1 MENVRVKHY
10 NNKLVSIAS
19 IDDLTDPSAK
29 PYVLD
34 PEFYRIILAIP
45 SRIFSLFK
53 KVMEPG
59 TAIHDNEIF
68 EILAQGDLIEEY
80 KVEIPK
86 IYMISAGG
94 MARGVVA
101 LIENSRGGLDIYGT
115 YSSLPHND
123 KKDSKVF
130 FYVSFDGEKARFA
143 CSCGSMLRGGLPCGH
158 IVSILTSMAIAPE
171 VIKRIYKLS
180 SGNEIDDTIV
190 SNIISLDRE
199 RINKGGVGIYTLA
212 VLTNLLKNASNKIEV
227 YRLKPQSIDVINDI
241 INSRTIN
248 HLGRYIAPTGVEKP
262 IEQVT
267 SIKNVIDF
275 RNKVVS
281 NLYEYGDIL
290 AYALTAGLN
299 HGRPPVSVWV
309 VGNPG
314 SFKTYGAAL
323 LSSLVNYEEIVA
335 EFRGSK
341 EDIWS
346 KYRMFLDYL
355 RSYGIEYGEG
365 VEGGVVRRLQTT
377 EGSITISI
385 PLHRLIEHLRQA
397 NAIQDDAIDHK
408 AIEAA
413 VSRVSEDLKRMGF
426 TTQVMRYVETPYMLD
441 LTRVSSIDMILY
453 RYKKDP
459 LFQFIRSSEAF
470 STQVVLVDESM
481 RNPDTIN
488 RLLTITSVP
497 MSPDIGA
504 RVFIFTDN
512 PAPAARALTDEGQ
525 AFRDRVIMVYSSDV
539 EKNRDSFGEMLS
551 MPRIGWRDLYVA
563 SRHIERV
570 VKNFPDDLWVLGLV
584 SYYALTYRYRVTIVK
599 DRSSSKD
606 ISFLSPIPRI
616 YGERERDSS
625 VVIDPLTVYSS
636 SFGTIMA
643 SPNRFMDHVVWLA
656 SYYSVVKGKSIP
668 DIDDLADA
676 IRIAVRSHVTADISN
691 IDQFYVLTGEIAS
704 SVAREILGKAE
715 EVIERFNGIA
725 NEDWANASV
734 NYENALREVSS
745 KRYLAP
751 AITAAVAMRIAKRDI
766 DKSVENSLLYA
777 SIELMKQKKVS
788 DVFRDPDLSEI
799 LSRLA
804 RHTIDA
810 QR

>member
-1 MENVRVKHY
+1 MENIRVKRY
-10 NNKLVSIAS
+10 DNKLVSIAS
-19 IDDLTDPSAK
+19 IDDLADSLEK
-29 PYVLD
+29 PHVLE
-34 PEFYRIILAIP
+34 PESYRIPLAIP
-45 SRIFSLFK
+45 NRIFPLFK
-53 KVMEPG
+53 KVTEPG
-59 TAIHDNEIF
+59 SGILDSEIF
-68 EILAQGDLIEEY
+68 EILTQGDLINDY

-86 IYMISAGG
+86 IYMVSAGAMTG
-94 MARGVVA
+94 GVAV

-115 YSSLPHND
+115 YSSIFDND
-123 KKDSKVF
+123 KKDSKAF

-143 CSCGSMLRGGLPCGH
+143 CSCGSMLRGGLPCNH
-158 IVSILTSMAIAPE
+158 IVSILTSIAIAPE
-171 VIKRIYKLS
+171 VIKRIYRLS
-180 SGNEIDDTIV
+180 SGEEIDDAVV
-190 SNIISLDRE
+190 SNIISLDME

-212 VLTNLLKNASNKIEV
+212 LLTSLLKNASNKIEV
-227 YRLKPQSIDVINDI
+227 YRLKPQSVDVINDI

-275 RNKVVS
+275 RDKVVS
-281 NLYEYGDIL
+281 NLDEYGDML
-290 AYALTAGLN
+290 AYALITGLN

-323 LSSLVNYEEIVA
+323 LSSLVDYEEIVA

-355 RSYGIEYGEG
+355 RRYGIEYDEG

-385 PLHRLIEHLRQA
+385 PLHRLIEYLRQA
-397 NAIQDDAIDHK
+397 NAIQANAIDHQ
-408 AIEAA
+408 AIEAI
-413 VSRVSEDLKRMGF
+413 VSRISEDLKRMGF
-426 TTQVMRYVETPYMLD
+426 TTRIMRYVETPYMLD

-459 LFQFIRSSEAF
+459 LFQFVKSSEAF
-470 STQVVLVDESM
+470 STQVVLVDESL

-488 RLLTITSVP
+488 RLLTVTSVR

-525 AFRDRVIMVYSSDV
+525 AFRDRVIMVYSSDA
-539 EKNRDSFGEMLS
+539 EKDRDSFEGMLS
-551 MPRIGWRDLYVA
+551 MPRIGWRDLYVV
-563 SRHIERV
+563 SRHIERF

-584 SYYALTYRYRVTIVK
+584 SYYALTYRYRVTIVR

-616 YGERERDSS
+616 YGEREMDSS
-625 VVIDPLTVYSS
+625 VVIDPLPVYSTS

-656 SYYSVVKGKSIP
+656 SYYSVVKGKSAP

-704 SVAREILGKAE
+704 SIAREILGKAE
-715 EVIERFNGIA
+715 EVIERFNGVA
-725 NEDWANASV
+725 NENWVNASI
-734 NYENALREVSS
+734 NYEVALKEVSS

-751 AITAAVAMRIAKRDI
+751 AITAAVAMRIAKRNI

-777 SIELMKQKKVS
+777 SVELMKQKKIS
-788 DVFRDPDLSEI
+788 DVFRDPDLSKI
-799 LSRLA
+799 LSRLT
-804 RHTIDA
+804 RHTIEA
-810 QR
+810 